1 MKLRYFIPIVVAM
14 VAMFT
19 GCSDEEEASYL
30 DNIRVSTSYVSLN
43 TAGGS
48 TDVTLTTT
56 SDWSI
61 DQKLVPEWL
70 TISPMSGSAGTTTLK
85 FSADAAEGR
94 TAYVQLSCGGQIQEF
109 NVIQGIAKVQKAT
122 CAEVIAGA
130 DAKTYLVT
138 GVCTAIANT
147 NYGNWYLDDGTGEVY
162 IYGTKDASGNY
173 NWASFGIEVGDEVT
187 VQGPK
192 TTYGGTV
199 ELVDVAVVK
208 VNKSLIKVDSLL
220 INGVKSN
227 DALPLEGGEIT
238 AAVTCKGDGINVE
251 IPEDAKDWL
260 FISAIASKG
269 ITFRALPNTGG
280 DRSTTV
286 TFKTYSNN
294 KEYTSQTTIS
304 QKGAIIEC
312 SIADFLAAEVGDT
325 QYRLTGV
332 ITKVAKAEYGNIYVK
347 DYSGEVY
354 VYGVGG
360 KGDFEKLGLKE
371 GDIVTLVG
379 KRAAYKDAPQMG
391 GGQYESHISVTDI
404 SIADFLAAADSKEV
418 YYRVSGIIDEIAND
432 TYGNLYIND
441 GAGNRLYVYG
451 CYPGYGATGDNRKG
465 FLGTA
470 GIKVGDKLTM
480 IGYKDT
486 YKEVIELCGGIYFSH
501 TPANA
506 AE

>member
-1 MKLRYFIPIVVAM
+1 MIMKLRYFIPIVVAM

-147 NYGNWYLDDGTGEVY
+147 NYGNWYMNDGTGEVY
-162 IYGTKDASGNY
+162 IYGTVDASGNY

-199 ELVDVAVVK
+199 ELVDVTVVK
-208 VNKSLIKVDSLL
+208 VNKSLIKVDSLM
-220 INGVKSN
+220 INGVKTN
-227 DALPLEGGEIT
+227 DPLPIEGGDIT
-238 AAVTCKGDGINVE
+238 AAVTCKGDGVNVE

-286 TFKTYSNN
+286 TFKTYSGK
-294 KEYTSQTTIS
+294 KEYSSQVTIS
-304 QKGAIIEC
+304 QKGAILEVPV
-312 SIADFLAAEVGDT
+312 ADFLAAEVGET
-325 QYRLTGV
+325 QYRMTGI
-332 ITKVAKAEYGNIYVK
+332 ITELYTSDRQGKSFYIADYTGKTLVYRAEGFIEAGAKV
-347 DYSGEVY
+347 
-354 VYGVGG
+354 
-360 KGDFEKLGLKE
+360 GDV
-371 GDIVTLVG
+371 VTVVG
-379 KRAAYKDAPQMG
+379 KRGAYKDSPQMVEG
-391 GGQYESHISVTDI
+391 TFETLKYAVTEI
-404 SIADFLAAADSKEV
+404 SIADFLAKDDDKEV
-418 YYRVSGIIDEIAND
+418 YYMISGVVGEATGGNKTDMEK
-432 TYGNLYIND
+432 YGNFDLTDETGSVYIY
-441 GAGNRLYVYG
+441 GVTEGWGGQKGTFGN
-451 CYPGYGATGDNRKG
+451 
-465 FLGTA
+465 LGVA
-470 GIKVGDKLTM
+470 LGDKLT
-480 IGYKDT
+480 IIAYKT
-486 YKEVIELCGGIYFSH
+486 SYKGTPQGVGIYFSH
-501 TPANA
+501 ES